1 MIVSHSPVDSSNVML
16 QIDDDIISKPQ
27 SQVKVLGVTLDNEF
41 NFNAHVGTTCT
52 KAVRPLDAVAG
63 ILDS

>member
-1 MIVSHSPVDSSNVML
+1 ML
-16 QIDDDIISKPQ
+16 QIDDDIVSKPQ